1 MHGASTD
8 QLTHE
13 ASRYKCLAEAVII
26 QAIKD
31 ATYLLGHDKHFTQ
44 TGHLYSVTASAEAA
58 SKFLLT
64 DSSMFPF
71 WCHVAGLI
79 PEEVRRQLARKL
91 GWKRTFK
98 LIRSLNRYRKS
109 DGSLR

>member
-1 MHGASTD
+1 MMNASTD

-13 ASRYKCLAEAVII
+13 ASRFKCLAEAVII

-31 ATYLLGHDKHFTQ
+31 ATRELEKDRQYKCSGHMYNMGESADSAKHF
-44 TGHLYSVTASAEAA
+44 
-58 SKFLLT
+58 LLA
-64 DSSMFPF
+64 DSGSFIF
-71 WCHVAGLI
+71 WCQVAGLK
-79 PEEVRRQLARKL
+79 PDEVRRQLERKL
-91 GWKRTFK
+91 HYKRTFK